1 MDSESGLGFFPKKRI
16 LKKKFYCMSLLAARH
31 CLGSIYQVKCFL
43 GGPLIFIPFACVI
56 GGGRGGAGGRLPPST
71 LESGGAAPPPTF
83 LQMVFFLHANAQ
95 HSKPKVASRCR
106 HAANIAFDLFN
117 IFLYVIARKVRKCP
131 LSPFVTSNVVLSCLV
146 RMADILARLAQ
157 KADSLSALQL
167 TGALWYSLSNT
178 PNPPPLSSLP
188 PASAPTPHFL
198 DRSAA
203 PVCSPVYLRLCSILM
218 WSWKL

>member
-1 MDSESGLGFFPKKRI
+1 
-16 LKKKFYCMSLLAARH
+16 
-31 CLGSIYQVKCFL
+31 
-43 GGPLIFIPFACVI
+43 
-56 GGGRGGAGGRLPPST
+56 
-71 LESGGAAPPPTF
+71 
-83 LQMVFFLHANAQ
+83 MVFFLHANVR

-117 IFLYVIARKVRKCP
+117 IFLYVIARKVQKCP

-178 PNPPPLSSLP
+178 PTPSPPNSSLP
-188 PASAPTPHFL
+188 PASTPPPPPHTHTHFL

-203 PVCSPVYLRLCSILM
+203 PAVFSDLDSWSFVVARGHSWSLVCCFSQDRL
-218 WSWKL
+218 